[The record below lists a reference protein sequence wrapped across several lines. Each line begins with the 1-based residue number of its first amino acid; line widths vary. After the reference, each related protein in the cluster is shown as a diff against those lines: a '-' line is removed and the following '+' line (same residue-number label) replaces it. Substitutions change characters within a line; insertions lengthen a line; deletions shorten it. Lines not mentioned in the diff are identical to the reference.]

1 MAINYLRECDGN
13 DIATLY
19 EIQNQSENSFSL
31 MHSVFGYT
39 QTEWGI
45 EQKNGA
51 DKQSFVMT
59 DRVNDLG
66 FIRLKRK
73 DDVSQS
79 VELQLSMMSD
89 APKGVDPADVIT
101 EIMYQ
106 MEKYKNVTRF
116 YSFIFDHETDE
127 KKVLEDAGFIQE
139 AVFDDHI
146 FSQGRYLDVLVYGIE
161 RGVI

>member
-1 MAINYLRECDGN
+1 MAIKFLRECGDA

-19 EIQNQSENSFSL
+19 DIQNSSENSFSL
-31 MHSVFGYT
+31 LHSVFGYT

-45 EQKNGA
+45 EYKKGG
-51 DKQSFVMT
+51 DKQSFVISEKG
-59 DRVNDLG
+59 NDYG
-66 FIRLKRK
+66 YIRLKRN

-79 VELQLSMMSD
+79 VELQLNVREVKAGSLDIS
-89 APKGVDPADVIT
+89 DVIT

-106 MEKYKNVTRF
+106 MEKYKNITRF
-116 YSFIFDHETDE
+116 YSFVFDHEIEE
-127 KKVLEDAGFIQE
+127 KKVLEDSGFAKE

-146 FSQGRYLDVLVYGIE
+146 FSQGRYLDVLVYGLE